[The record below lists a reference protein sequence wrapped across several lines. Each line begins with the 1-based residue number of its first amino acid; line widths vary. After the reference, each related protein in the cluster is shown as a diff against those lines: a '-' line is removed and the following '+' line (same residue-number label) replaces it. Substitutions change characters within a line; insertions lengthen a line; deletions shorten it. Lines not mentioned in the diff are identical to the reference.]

1 MPEDKK
7 LIDAGRRGLLKGAG
21 LVGVSGLVPA
31 AAAAAVAAPAQ
42 TRAAPSLCSA
52 GVLPVD
58 AEDPRAP
65 PGFKVGDML
74 DNRFRV
80 TYERSIPASM
90 SVITQHFAAISERN
104 LAGIA
109 DTLHFPFAIYEQ
121 WAIRMPVIVKTRD
134 DFMRRQPASLGMSM
148 HPQRF
153 TDHDSWLRPGLYDV
167 LVSAEVLQFDP
178 TMANVAMTYDRFD
191 ENGHRLLRCEGVYA
205 ITNCDGK
212 WGITI
217 ASTIF
222 KPAEQIGIVSQDAI
236 VNAYMSR
243 KNHVQSYW
251 DNNPDLEELSG
262 HDTYPT
268 AGITGG
274 GVGNLTANSANDPMA
289 AFKIKG
295 VKSRLSF
302 RETPP
307 PGPRLTTRQR
317 LAQQNNPPPAN
328 GNDAGPRW
336 NNTAEGFDKL
346 GKDIE
351 RGTYAVQMLDSR
363 IIHQSPNKVHVTLGN
378 QRINVTGEGISTTFQ
393 TQIVTYKNGV
403 WASDA
408 ALGYFTTHARLNDIP
423 RTKG

>member
-1 MPEDKK
+1 MEENK
-7 LIDAGRRGLLKGAG
+7 LITDSDRRDVLKGAG
-21 LVGVSGLVPA
+21 LAVGLAALTSGTELAEAQPISPTSALSA
-31 AAAAAVAAPAQ
+31 ARVV
-42 TRAAPSLCSA
+42 TS
-52 GVLPVD
+52 D
-58 AEDPRAP
+58 AEDPKAP
-65 PGFKVGDML
+65 PGFRAGDML

-80 TYERSIPASM
+80 TYERSIPAAM
-90 SVITQHFAAISERN
+90 AVVTQHFAAISERN

-121 WAIRMPVIVKTRD
+121 WAIRMPVVVKTRD
-134 DFMRRQPASLGMSM
+134 AFMKRQPASLGMSM

-262 HDTYPT
+262 HDTYPKV
-268 AGITGG
+268 GITGG
-274 GVGNLTANSANDPMA
+274 GVGTLTANSATDPMA

-295 VKSRLSF
+295 VKSRLSLQ
-302 RETPP
+302 ETPP
-307 PGPRLTTRQR
+307 PGPKLTTRQR
-317 LAQQNNPPPAN
+317 LALQNIPPPAD

-336 NNTAEGFDKL
+336 NSTAEGFDKL

-423 RTKG
+423 RKA

>member
-1 MPEDKK
+1 
-7 LIDAGRRGLLKGAG
+7 
-21 LVGVSGLVPA
+21 
-31 AAAAAVAAPAQ
+31 
-42 TRAAPSLCSA
+42 
-52 GVLPVD
+52 
-58 AEDPRAP
+58 
-65 PGFKVGDML
+65 ML
-74 DNRFRV
+74 DNRYRV
-80 TYERSIPASM
+80 TYERSVPAAM

-104 LAGIA
+104 LDGIA
-109 DTLHFPFAIYEQ
+109 ETMHFPFAIYEQ
-121 WAIRMPVIVKTRD
+121 WAIRMPVIVKTKD
-134 DFMRRQPASLGMSM
+134 AFIKRQPASLGMSM

-222 KPAEQIGIVSQDAI
+222 KPAEQIGIVSQDAV

-262 HDTYPT
+262 HDTYPS

-274 GVGNLTANSANDPMA
+274 GVGNLTANSAKDPMA
-289 AFKIKG
+289 AFKTKG
-295 VKSRLSF
+295 VKTRLSV
-302 RETPP
+302 REAPP

-317 LAQQNNPPPAN
+317 IEQRNLPPPSN
-328 GNDAGPRW
+328 GNDGGARW
-336 NNTAEGFDKL
+336 NDTQEGFDKL

-408 ALGYFTTHARLNDIP
+408 ALGYFTTHARLNDLP
-423 RTKG
+423 VLRKG